1 MHFASNLLKSV
12 ESTVAVIIIIVIT
25 EPLRTCRDTSH
36 FQLNC
41 MHNLQEEV
49 RAAQADGQAQGME
62 ALEEVE
68 PEPIDMAFPTG
79 FKKQITYLLLFP
91 IIFPLW
97 LTLPDTRAKKGE

>member
-1 MHFASNLLKSV
+1 MH
-12 ESTVAVIIIIVIT
+12 T
-25 EPLRTCRDTSH
+25 
-36 FQLNC
+36 
-41 MHNLQEEV
+41 LQEEV

-97 LTLPDTRAKKGE
+97 LTLPDTRAKKGK